1 MSAKAVRH
9 PIFARMYA
17 RLASAYEQQGVAAHR
32 DELLA
37 GLQGRVLE
45 LGSGT
50 GLNFAHYPS
59 TVSEVV
65 AVEPEPALRAL
76 TEAAAASAS
85 VSVRVVDAV
94 ADELPFFE
102 DEFDAAVASLVL
114 CSVSDPRRALEELER
129 VLRPGGELRFY
140 EHVLSPKP
148 KLARLQ
154 HRLDHVW
161 PYFAGGCHITRDTG
175 SAIERAGFMIEQ
187 RRDFTFMPSRLAA
200 PISPHVLG
208 RARKRP
214 K

>member
-1 MSAKAVRH
+1 
-9 PIFARMYA
+9 
-17 RLASAYEQQGVAAHR
+17 
-32 DELLA
+32 
-37 GLQGRVLE
+37 VLE

-65 AVEPEPALRAL
+65 AIEPEPTLRASSE
-76 TEAAAASAS
+76 TAATSAP
-85 VSVRVVDAV
+85 VRVCV
-94 ADELPFFE
+94 ADGLADALPFAA

-114 CSVSDPRRALEELER
+114 CSVPDPVGALAELRR

-161 PYFAGGCHITRDTG
+161 PYFAGGCHITRDT
-175 SAIERAGFMIEQ
+175 ATTIERAGFVIEQ
-187 RRDFTFMPSRLAA
+187 RRDFTFMPSRLAV
-200 PISPHVLG
+200 PTSPLVLG
-208 RARKRP
+208 RARNP
-214 K
+214 ET